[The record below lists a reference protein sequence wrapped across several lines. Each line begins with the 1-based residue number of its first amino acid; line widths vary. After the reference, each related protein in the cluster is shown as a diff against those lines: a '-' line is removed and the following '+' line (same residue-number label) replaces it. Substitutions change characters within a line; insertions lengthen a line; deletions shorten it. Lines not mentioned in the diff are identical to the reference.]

1 MYGRN
6 YDEYKI
12 MTGDERGVTH
22 LQRSVEVAK
31 NNDISGRLSL
41 TLSNKIMQ
49 SEIMSVPTGK

>member
-22 LQRSVEVAK
+22 LQRSVEFAK
-31 NNDISGRLSL
+31 NNDISG
-41 TLSNKIMQ
+41 
-49 SEIMSVPTGK
+49 